1 MRADRL
7 ISLMLLLQ
15 RSGPLTG
22 ERIADELGVSPRTV
36 YRDMAALD
44 RIGIPVTAVSGPHGG
59 YSLVEGY
66 WNSFARLTTD
76 EANAVIA
83 AATADPFSDLGV
95 GSSLKRGL
103 EKLAAQRSAAGQSAR
118 TPQFDPESLLID
130 TRGWDRSTSSDV
142 LPKLS
147 AVIAER
153 RAVRLSAAG
162 SIPAPWTQEMEID
175 PLGLVL
181 KAGTWH
187 LVFRRRELRVIEL
200 GAVTA
205 VAPLDRRFA
214 PPDGFD
220 LSEFWGSWCDAQ
232 RSFQTQYRV
241 ELEVAA
247 DDVESVSRFLAGGS
261 AFALMRNTPAS
272 APAQG
277 VTIEAGFASYED
289 ARARIMGIG
298 GAARVLHPKELAL
311 GISDYARQIQLRYA
325 AGR

>member
-15 RSGPLTG
+15 HSGPVTG
-22 ERIADELGVSPRTV
+22 ERIAGELGVSPRTV

-66 WNSFARLTTD
+66 WNSFARLTTE

-83 AATADPFSDLGV
+83 AATADPFSELGV
-95 GSSLKRGL
+95 GPSLKRGL
-103 EKLAAQRSAAGQSAR
+103 EKLAAQRSAAGQSTR

-130 TRGWDRSTSSDV
+130 TRGWDRKTSSDM

-147 AVIAER
+147 ALIAER
-153 RAVRLSAAG
+153 RTVRLSSAG
-162 SIPAPWTQEMEID
+162 SVPAPWTQEMEID

-200 GAVTA
+200 SAVTA
-205 VAPLDRRFA
+205 VTPLDRRFA

-220 LSEFWGSWCDAQ
+220 LSDFWTSWCDAQ
-232 RSFQTQYRV
+232 RTYQTQYRV

-247 DDVESVSRFLAGGS
+247 EDSEPISRFLAGGS
-261 AFALMRNTPAS
+261 AFALMRNTPGANH
-272 APAQG
+272 PTR
-277 VTIEAGFASYED
+277 VTIEAGFAEYED
-289 ARARIMGIG
+289 ARARIMGLG
-298 GAARVLHPKELAL
+298 GAARVVSPRALAL
-311 GISDYARQIQLRYA
+311 GIADYAQQIRRRYA
-325 AGR
+325 AAR